1 MNRSWITGVA
11 LLAALLTGCG
21 GAPSAS
27 GTAPGPRVGKLTVT
41 ATIGMIADVAQRV
54 GGEHV
59 EVTALMG
66 PGVDPHLYKASQGDL
81 EKLSGADVVLYN
93 GLHLEG
99 RMADTL
105 VNLAKRVRTE
115 QVTETIPVD
124 LLREPPEFQGHYD
137 PHVWFD
143 VSLWRHVAERCRDIF
158 VEMDPAHQTDFIA
171 NAEKYLAEMDALHA
185 YAKTELATIPEAQRV
200 LITAHD
206 AFGYFG
212 RAYGIEVMGIQGVS
226 TAGEYG
232 LQDIERLVEV
242 IVSRK
247 VKAVFV
253 ESSVPTKSVEALIA
267 GAKAKGHDVV
277 IGGQLFS
284 DAMGNPGT
292 PEGTYLGM
300 VRHNVDT
307 IVKALK

>member
-1 MNRSWITGVA
+1 MNRSILVGGVVICA
-11 LLAALLTGCG
+11 ILTGCG
-21 GAPSAS
+21 GAPSA
-27 GTAPGPRVGKLTVT
+27 GGAATGPRTGKLKVT
-41 ATIGMIADVAQRV
+41 ATIGMIADVAQQV
-54 GGEHV
+54 GGAHV
-59 EVTALMG
+59 EVIPLMG

-124 LLREPPEFQGHYD
+124 LLREPAEFQGHYD

-143 VSLWRHVAERCRDIF
+143 VSLWRHAAERCRDIF
-158 VEMDPAHQTDFIA
+158 VEMDPAHQSDFIA

-185 YAKTELATIPEAQRV
+185 YAKTEMATIPEAQRV

-232 LQDIERLVEV
+232 LQDIERLVDV

-267 GAKAKGHDVV
+267 GAKSKGHDVV